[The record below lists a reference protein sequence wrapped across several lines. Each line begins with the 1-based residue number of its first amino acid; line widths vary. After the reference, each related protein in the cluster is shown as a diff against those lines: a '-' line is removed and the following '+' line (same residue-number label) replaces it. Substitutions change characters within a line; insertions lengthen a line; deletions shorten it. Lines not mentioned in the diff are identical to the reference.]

1 MHRIGIIGAG
11 QSGHQHIERIRKIPE
26 FEFAG
31 IYDLDPVRA
40 KQLHQKY
47 RLPVFHNPDELIEHS
62 DIVDIA
68 GRHFPHF
75 DLASQALRK
84 SRHVFIDR
92 PIIGSLNEVHKL
104 ADLAFEAD
112 VKVQIGH
119 AERFNPAFK
128 LVQDY
133 IYQPGYIEA
142 HRLLPLS
149 PANKEVDVVMDMMI
163 HDIDVVLNMVDSGIK
178 RIQARGH
185 AIDGQELDMV
195 NAHIEFDNGC
205 IANLSSSKMAQSEQA
220 FLHIYQSD
228 RSFHLDL
235 TKGQVEQVVH
245 NAATGHEERN
255 ILNVENKDFDP
266 LQLGLES
273 FKQAIS
279 QNTSTSVSMIDG
291 SNALEVAFGI
301 LEKVAHWQGMNFKH
315 L

>member
-11 QSGHQHIERIRKIPE
+11 ESGHHHIERIRRIPE

-31 IYDLDPVRA
+31 IYDLEPLRT

-47 RLPVFHNPDELIEHS
+47 RLPVFNNLDELIEQS

-92 PIIGSLNEVHKL
+92 PIIGSLNEVRKL

-128 LVQDY
+128 LVQEY
-133 IYQPGYIEA
+133 IHQPGYIEA
-142 HRLLPLS
+142 RRLLPLS
-149 PANKEVDVVMDMMI
+149 PDNKDVDVVMDMMI
-163 HDIDVVLNMVDSGIK
+163 HDIDVVLNLVDSGIK

-185 AIDGQELDMV
+185 AINGQQLDMV

-205 IANLSSSKMAQSEQA
+205 IANLSSSKMAQNKQA
-220 FLHIYQSD
+220 LLQIYQSD

-235 TKGQVEQVVH
+235 TKGQVEQVIH
-245 NAATGHEERN
+245 NAATGQEQRN
-255 ILNVENKDFDP
+255 ILNVDNRDFDP

-273 FKQAIS
+273 FKQAIT
-279 QNTSTSVSMIDG
+279 QNNAPYVSLIDG

-301 LEKVAHWQGMNFKH
+301 LEKVTQWQGLGFNRY
-315 L
+315 